1 MKIKRPLYLDSLNII
16 SIFLLHFSAITYVVN
31 LIKNISNKKRFKIKT
46 ICVGNIYLG
55 GTGKTPLILKINK
68 FINKK
73 YKTVIIK
80 KNYKDQ
86 KDEQSILKKN
96 GDLICLE
103 NRTDAL
109 KHAEKKNYDI
119 ALLDDGLQDKTI
131 NYDISIVCFNSS
143 DAIGNSFLIPAG
155 PLRERLNEIKNYD
168 VVFLNGEKNNIKFYK
183 TLKKINKN
191 LKIFNSKYMPTNLK
205 SFNLKKKYLYFCG
218 LGNPKEFEK
227 TLLKYK
233 FKIEEKFIFPDHY
246 NFTNQDIKE
255 IKKIAKEKKLDIVTS
270 EKDYLRLNNFNKK
283 NIKFLKVDLKIKN
296 LSKFESYVKSVLWKK

>member
-16 SIFLLHFSAITYVVN
+16 SIFLLPFSAITYVVN

-143 DAIGNSFLIPAG
+143 EAIGNSFLIPAG

-296 LSKFESYVKSVLWKK
+296 LSKFESYVKSVL

>member
-16 SIFLLHFSAITYVVN
+16 SIFLLPFSAITYVVN

-233 FKIEEKFIFPDHY
+233 FKIEEKFVFPDHY

-296 LSKFESYVKSVLWKK
+296 LSKFESYVKSVL

>member
-16 SIFLLHFSAITYVVN
+16 SIFLLPFSAITYVVN

-143 DAIGNSFLIPAG
+143 EAIGNSFLIPAG

-233 FKIEEKFIFPDHY
+233 FKIEEKFVFPDH
-246 NFTNQDIKE
+246 
-255 IKKIAKEKKLDIVTS
+255 
-270 EKDYLRLNNFNKK
+270 
-283 NIKFLKVDLKIKN
+283 
-296 LSKFESYVKSVLWKK
+296 

>member
-16 SIFLLHFSAITYVVN
+16 SIFLLPFSAITYVVN

-143 DAIGNSFLIPAG
+143 EAIGNSFLIPAG

-183 TLKKINKN
+183 TLKKIKKN

-218 LGNPKEFEK
+218 LVNPKEFEK

-233 FKIEEKFIFPDHY
+233 FKIEEKFVFPDHY

-296 LSKFESYVKSVLWKK
+296 LSKFESYVKSVL

>member
-16 SIFLLHFSAITYVVN
+16 SIFLLPFSAITYVVN

-96 GDLICLE
+96 GDLICLD

-143 DAIGNSFLIPAG
+143 EAIGNSFLIPAG

-233 FKIEEKFIFPDHY
+233 FKIEEKFVFPDHY

-296 LSKFESYVKSVLWKK
+296 LSKFESYVKSVL

>member
-16 SIFLLHFSAITYVVN
+16 SIFLLPFSAITYVVN
-31 LIKNISNKKRFKIKT
+31 VIKNLSIKKRFKIKT
-46 ICVGNIYLG
+46 ICVGNIYIG

-143 DAIGNSFLIPAG
+143 EAIGNSFLIPAG

-233 FKIEEKFIFPDHY
+233 FKIEEKFVFPDHY

-296 LSKFESYVKSVLWKK
+296 LSKFESYVKSVL

>member
-16 SIFLLHFSAITYVVN
+16 SIFLLPFSAITYVVN

-143 DAIGNSFLIPAG
+143 EAIGNSFLIPAG

-233 FKIEEKFIFPDHY
+233 FKIEEKFVFPDHY

-296 LSKFESYVKSVLWKK
+296 LSKFESYVKSVL

>member
-16 SIFLLHFSAITYVVN
+16 SIFLLPFSAITYVVN

-143 DAIGNSFLIPAG
+143 EAIGNSFLIPAG

-233 FKIEEKFIFPDHY
+233 FKIEEKFVFPDHY

-296 LSKFESYVKSVLWKK
+296 FSKFESYVKSVL

>member
-16 SIFLLHFSAITYVVN
+16 SIFLLPFSAITYVVN

-143 DAIGNSFLIPAG
+143 EAIGNSFLIPAG
-155 PLRERLNEIKNYD
+155 PLRENLNEIKNYD

-233 FKIEEKFIFPDHY
+233 FKIEEKFVFPDHY

-296 LSKFESYVKSVLWKK
+296 LSKFESYVKSVL

>member
-1 MKIKRPLYLDSLNII
+1 M
-16 SIFLLHFSAITYVVN
+16 
-31 LIKNISNKKRFKIKT
+31 
-46 ICVGNIYLG
+46 
-55 GTGKTPLILKINK
+55 
-68 FINKK
+68 
-73 YKTVIIK
+73 
-80 KNYKDQ
+80 
-86 KDEQSILKKN
+86 
-96 GDLICLE
+96 
-103 NRTDAL
+103 
-109 KHAEKKNYDI
+109 
-119 ALLDDGLQDKTI
+119 
-131 NYDISIVCFNSS
+131 
-143 DAIGNSFLIPAG
+143 IPAG

-205 SFNLKKKYLYFCG
+205 SFNLKKIFIFLWTRKS
-218 LGNPKEFEK
+218 KKFEK

-233 FKIEEKFIFPDHY
+233 FKIEEKFVFPDHY

-296 LSKFESYVKSVLWKK
+296 LSKFESYVKSVL

>member
-16 SIFLLHFSAITYVVN
+16 SIFLLPFSAITYVVN
-31 LIKNISNKKRFKIKT
+31 VIKNLSIKKRFKIKT
-46 ICVGNIYLG
+46 ICVGNIYIG

-233 FKIEEKFIFPDHY
+233 FKIEEKFVFPDHY

-296 LSKFESYVKSVLWKK
+296 LSKFESYVKSVL

>member
-1 MKIKRPLYLDSLNII
+1 MKIKRPLYFDSLNII
-16 SIFLLHFSAITYVVN
+16 SIFLLPFSAITYVVN

-233 FKIEEKFIFPDHY
+233 FKIEEKFVFPDHY

-296 LSKFESYVKSVLWKK
+296 LSKFESYVKSVL

>member
-16 SIFLLHFSAITYVVN
+16 SIFLLPFSAITYVVN

-143 DAIGNSFLIPAG
+143 EAIGNSFLIPAG
-155 PLRERLNEIKNYD
+155 PLRENLNEIKNYD

-233 FKIEEKFIFPDHY
+233 FKIEEKFVFPDHY

-296 LSKFESYVKSVLWKK
+296 FSKFESYVKSVL

>member
-16 SIFLLHFSAITYVVN
+16 SIFLLPFSAITYVVN
-31 LIKNISNKKRFKIKT
+31 VIKNLSIKKRFKIKT
-46 ICVGNIYLG
+46 ICVGNIYIG

-233 FKIEEKFIFPDHY
+233 FKIEEKFVFPDHY